1 MRQTTATVMQKTIEY
16 DLSRRPLPLFASSG
30 TITGTFIPTG
40 GQIVQKQYGQE
51 YSGEFEFYT
60 KKRHAGLI
68 AGNRLKIG
76 SAEYDIVAARDYG
89 KAITL
94 LLVVANG

>member
-1 MRQTTATVMQKTIEY
+1 MKQTAATILAKSIEY
-16 DLSRRPLPLFASSG
+16 DLSRKPLPIFTASG
-30 TITGTFIPTG
+30 TVTGIFIPTG

-51 YSGEFEFYT
+51 YAGEFEFYT

-76 SAEYDIVAARDYG
+76 SADYDIVAVRDYG
-89 KAITL
+89 KAMTA
-94 LLVVANG
+94 LLVKANG